1 MIILKLTI
9 RLFLMI
15 IYCFSVQSKYWKT
28 NPSKRGAEAL
38 HQTLSKI
45 KKLLFF
51 NCESCK
57 AALANNK
64 NMDIS
69 FKDNPSL

>member
-45 KKLLFF
+45 KKLIFLTV
-51 NCESCK
+51 SHVK
-57 AALANNK
+57 L
-64 NMDIS
+64 
-69 FKDNPSL
+69 L

>member
-45 KKLLFF
+45 KKLLFLTV
-51 NCESCK
+51 SHVK
-57 AALANNK
+57 L
-64 NMDIS
+64 
-69 FKDNPSL
+69 L

>member
-28 NPSKRGAEAL
+28 NPSKRGAEVL

-45 KKLLFF
+45 KKLLFLTV
-51 NCESCK
+51 SHVK
-57 AALANNK
+57 L
-64 NMDIS
+64 
-69 FKDNPSL
+69 L

>member
-38 HQTLSKI
+38 DQTLSKI
-45 KKLLFF
+45 KKLLFLTV
-51 NCESCK
+51 SHVK
-57 AALANNK
+57 L
-64 NMDIS
+64 
-69 FKDNPSL
+69 L

>member
-45 KKLLFF
+45 KKLLFLTL
-51 NCESCK
+51 SHVK
-57 AALANNK
+57 L
-64 NMDIS
+64 
-69 FKDNPSL
+69 L

>member
-15 IYCFSVQSKYWKT
+15 LYCFSVQSKYWKT

-45 KKLLFF
+45 KKLLFLTV
-51 NCESCK
+51 SHVK
-57 AALANNK
+57 L
-64 NMDIS
+64 
-69 FKDNPSL
+69 L

>member
-45 KKLLFF
+45 KKLLFV
-51 NCESCK
+51 SHVK
-57 AALANNK
+57 L
-64 NMDIS
+64 
-69 FKDNPSL
+69 L

>member
-1 MIILKLTI
+1 MIIVKLTI

-45 KKLLFF
+45 KKLLFLTV
-51 NCESCK
+51 SHVK
-57 AALANNK
+57 L
-64 NMDIS
+64 
-69 FKDNPSL
+69 L